1 MDPPYHTSRAVSST
15 VVQLDGGDT
24 AAEFQATFHRA
35 MEEEKQPT
43 GEPHFVGKKE
53 ELIEAKRSFRTLEGR
68 DILIIYHQS
77 VFYAIDSYC
86 YHAGAILQNGD
97 IEEIAGKLCIIC
109 PNHKYKISLAKG
121 EGMYKAR
128 DPQEKPPVHRW
139 YSKGVKQ
146 RIHTVTETSGD
157 VYVKLSEDTCW
168 IESDFFQGEK
178 GKVERDKAA
187 AAEKKT

>member
-1 MDPPYHTSRAVSST
+1 
-15 VVQLDGGDT
+15 
-24 AAEFQATFHRA
+24 

-86 YHAGAILQNGD
+86 YHAGGILQNGD
-97 IEEIAGKLCIIC
+97 IEGLNDLHSSHMRLFTCFLSTHSQDIAGKLCIIC

-121 EGMYKAR
+121 EGMYKGR

-139 YSKGVKQ
+139 YTKGVKQ